1 MVRMVVGLVVGRQA
15 GAGWP
20 AAFFVATGRRNI
32 STAKHKTSWTWQR
45 PSPHWMS
52 MDRLAATFLNGRLF
66 LLLSALDALSAARDI
81 TSAKAPGHH
90 ADSIPQLP

>member
-1 MVRMVVGLVVGRQA
+1 
-15 GAGWP
+15 
-20 AAFFVATGRRNI
+20 
-32 STAKHKTSWTWQR
+32 
-45 PSPHWMS
+45 MS